1 MSLILSS
8 TDADTPPALVS
19 CISLP
24 DWIPFPLPFQ
34 DVMPLN
40 SLSTPSVT
48 FCIHSSTAFGTPSDL
63 ITHSNSAL
71 GTWILILSSIFCSI
85 LVANA
90 FSLSVIVL
98 FTLVM
103 SFLLPVN
110 TDLTKSVH
118 AMHAHKMSSLT
129 RALPWALCILCKT
142 SFCMHCILLGQA
154 CVCQFF
160 ARFGYSLCNS
170 ISPYFRLRHPSTS
183 CRY

>member
-1 MSLILSS
+1 MQI
-8 TDADTPPALVS
+8 PPLALVS
-19 CISLP
+19 NIYLP

-40 SLSTPSVT
+40 SPRLQWLSAYIHLLRLEPPVT
-48 FCIHSSTAFGTPSDL
+48 LF
-63 ITHSNSAL
+63 THSNSAL
-71 GTWILILSSIFCSI
+71 GTWILIISSIFCSI

-90 FSLSVIVL
+90 FSWSVIVS

-118 AMHAHKMSSLT
+118 ALHAHKMSSLA

-154 CVCQFF
+154 CVCQSF

-170 ISPYFRLRHPSTS
+170 ISPYFRLWHPSTS